1 MNNQEEH
8 NEKTNF
14 NIPKEHPFKVPA
26 NYFES
31 LPTRVSERILL
42 ETQKDISW
50 WRLIFK
56 KPAFAIGLSLAVLIL
71 VVFLFKPQNNSESFS
86 GKLDENFGLYSFLTF
101 DESDEA
107 ELAEA
112 YYYAMLSSKEITN
125 PDEESEHI
133 EQLLAEEDFVWTDF
147 LDEWTIDN

>member
-1 MNNQEEH
+1 MSKQEEY

-14 NIPKEHPFKVPA
+14 NIPKEHPFKVPV

-56 KPAFAIGLSLAVLIL
+56 KPAFAIGLSITVLILAVL
-71 VVFLFKPQNNSESFS
+71 LFKPQSNSENFS
-86 GKLDENFGLYSFLTF
+86 GKLDENFGLYSYLTF

-112 YYYAMLSSKEITN
+112 YYYAMLADKNTLEN
-125 PDEESEHI
+125 DEEAEQI
-133 EQLLAEEDFVWTDF
+133 AQLLVEEDIVWTDF
-147 LDEWTIDN
+147 LDEYY